1 MVPLFM
7 EGINWDWV
15 GSEAD
20 LFGAW
25 HAARGVLEP
34 PPGWKNVQYMNCIL
48 TVIYDAAF
56 MCSHNYWTFMELVT
70 EQLPETP
77 WTHHNYDF

>member
-7 EGINWDWV
+7 DGINWDWV

-34 PPGWKNVQYMNCIL
+34 PPG
-48 TVIYDAAF
+48 
-56 MCSHNYWTFMELVT
+56 
-70 EQLPETP
+70 
-77 WTHHNYDF
+77 